1 MRRRFPGYIPADHV
15 GDAADALDIQ
25 LHAGAIRHLNAAI
38 VSLSRENLLRAGVS
52 NDAPAG
58 RHCSVDDTRRNHPV
72 ALGFADTARRHA
84 LLVRDLESDAP
95 RDGSGRFAGGD
106 YGAAQFATAATAA
119 GAVEL
124 ANRVLAQVAL

>member
-1 MRRRFPGYIPADHV
+1 MRRRFPGYIAADHV

-38 VSLSRENLLRAGVS
+38 GSLSRENLLRAGVS
-52 NDAPAG
+52 TDAPPGGTAALTTPAAITLW
-58 RHCSVDDTRRNHPV
+58 RWDSPTPRRP
-72 ALGFADTARRHA
+72 A

-95 RDGSGRFAGGD
+95 RDGSGRFARGD
-106 YGAAQFATAATAA
+106 YGAAQFATAATA

-124 ANRVLAQVAL
+124 ANSVLAQVAL